1 MEQIKFEQVKGSS
14 DTLETTPKES
24 TFYFVDFSKMNKVE
38 DLVLVLSALGFGIES
53 RNPYF
58 NQIKEFLNL
67 DNPIKMP
74 PR

>member
-1 MEQIKFEQVKGSS
+1 MEQIKFEQVKGSA
-14 DTLETTPKES
+14 DTLETQPKES

-67 DNPIKMP
+67 DNPVKLP
-74 PR
+74 SK

>member
-1 MEQIKFEQVKGSS
+1 MEQIKFEQVNGSA

-38 DLVLVLSALGFGIES
+38 DLVLVLSAMGFGIENK
-53 RNPYF
+53 NPYF
-58 NQIKEFLNL
+58 EQLKPFLNL

-74 PR
+74 SK